1 MKKISCIIPAYNEGK
16 RIASVLDIV
25 IGHPLISEVIVVDD
39 GSSDDT
45 RDVVARYSSIKL
57 IALEKN
63 GGKSAAI
70 VEGVRQAENEL
81 ILFLDADLSGLSANA
96 LSSLIEPVQS
106 GKADV
111 SISLRHNSPLQWRLM
126 GLDYISGERVFSKN
140 FLMPLLPSLLSIN
153 GFGLEVYLNR
163 AIIKQRLRIAVV
175 WWSGVH
181 SAFKYTAAQEW
192 WYFGIKK
199 DYIRMFFLVMRTITP
214 FEMARQIIQMLRLR
228 RVYKNGIAK

>member
-140 FLMPLLPSLLSIN
+140 FLMPLLPACYLSTDSASRCISIERSSN
-153 GFGLEVYLNR
+153 SVCALQSCGGAACTVPLN
-163 AIIKQRLRIAVV
+163 IPLRK
-175 WWSGVH
+175 SG
-181 SAFKYTAAQEW
+181 
-192 WYFGIKK
+192 GILVSKK
-199 DYIRMFFLVMRTITP
+199 ITYVCFFS
-214 FEMARQIIQMLRLR
+214 
-228 RVYKNGIAK
+228 